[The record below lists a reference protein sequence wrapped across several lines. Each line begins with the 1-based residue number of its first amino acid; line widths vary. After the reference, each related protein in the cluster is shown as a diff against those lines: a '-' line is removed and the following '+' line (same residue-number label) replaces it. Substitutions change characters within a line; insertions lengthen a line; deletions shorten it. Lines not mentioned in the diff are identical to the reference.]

1 MSIGT
6 WSWEEVALW
15 IGVGGPKGPRLV
27 LGAHP
32 ALACPEDGLWICQ
45 PAPRHGD
52 QIYNPMEQCCNEGTI
67 LPLHQTCFC
76 GPNCTFWPCFQ
87 HCCLESM
94 GSQNRAAVRFKVPG
108 TTSNCM
114 SVFLTRICAQ
124 VRVQFWLGKGR
135 AEEGVW
141 LSVLHPE
148 VQSLLSYPSPH
159 LW

>member
-1 MSIGT
+1 M
-6 WSWEEVALW
+6 V
-15 IGVGGPKGPRLV
+15 PRLFAAV
-27 LGAHP
+27 FISDLLDSNSEGVT
-32 ALACPEDGLWICQ
+32 EDGLWICQ

-76 GPNCTFWPCFQ
+76 GPNCTFWPCFR

-94 GSQNRAAVRFKVPG
+94 GSQNRAVVRFKVPG

-124 VRVQFWLGKGR
+124 EYLPSKHSTGAKFFWTILRSTDTGHSR
-135 AEEGVW
+135 F
-141 LSVLHPE
+141 
-148 VQSLLSYPSPH
+148 
-159 LW
+159 